1 MGEREEFQ
9 DEIEINIEIM
19 RAWKYLLKKE
29 FRQFLRDPGLPRIV
43 MTFPVLI
50 VFVFP
55 FAVTMELRNI
65 RLAVIDN
72 DRSSE
77 SSLLVEKCVNS
88 GYFILEDICPT
99 QQAARSMMDKGDIDA
114 VLTINTGF
122 SKYLGGGAQ
131 LSDPLPVGIAVNTV
145 NGTRGSIVSKYLTA
159 CISSFIAKQKSSGGA
174 DSGTSVSSPSI
185 EVSYMFNPY
194 LDYKLFMLPALMVIV
209 VTMMCGF
216 LPALNIVGEKEKGT
230 IEQINVTPVSKS
242 AFVICKM
249 IPYVVV
255 AYIVVFTCLLLTRIG
270 FGYSCQGSLLLI
282 ALFTLAHIV
291 VMASFGLL
299 ISNFSENTQQAMFVI
314 WFFSMVFM
322 LMSGIFTPIASMP
335 RWAEIITY
343 ANPLRYFADAM
354 RSIYLKGGTLI
365 DNWSNLA
372 CLAGIGTLTTF
383 SAIMSYKKTN

>member
-29 FRQFLRDPGLPRIV
+29 FRQFLRDPGLPRLV

-99 QQAARSMMDKGDIDA
+99 PQAARSMMDKGDIDA

-131 LSDPLPVGIAVNTV
+131 VSDPLPVGIAVNTV
-145 NGTRGSIVSKYLTA
+145 NGTRGSIGSKYLTA
-159 CISSFIAKQKSSGGA
+159 CISSFIEKQKSSGVA

-255 AYIVVFTCLLLTRIG
+255 AYIVVFACLLLTRIG
-270 FGYSCQGSLLLI
+270 FGYSCQGSPPADCAFYIGAYRGDGVLRP
-282 ALFTLAHIV
+282 AHIEFQRKYAAGNV
-291 VMASFGLL
+291 R
-299 ISNFSENTQQAMFVI
+299 N
-314 WFFSMVFM
+314 MVFQH
-322 LMSGIFTPIASMP
+322 GVHADERHFYPD
-335 RWAEIITY
+335 RFNAEVGGNHHLCQS
-343 ANPLRYFADAM
+343 APLFR
-354 RSIYLKGGTLI
+354 
-365 DNWSNLA
+365 
-372 CLAGIGTLTTF
+372 
-383 SAIMSYKKTN
+383 

>member
-1 MGEREEFQ
+1 
-9 DEIEINIEIM
+9 M

-99 QQAARSMMDKGDIDA
+99 PQAARSMMDKGDIDA

-122 SKYLGGGAQ
+122 SEYLGGGAQ
-131 LSDPLPVGIAVNTV
+131 VSDPLPVGIAVNTV
-145 NGTRGSIVSKYLTA
+145 NGTRGSIGSKYLAA
-159 CISSFIAKQKSSGGA
+159 CISSFIAKQKSGGAA
-174 DSGTSVSSPSI
+174 DSGTSVLSPSI

-216 LPALNIVGEKEKGT
+216 LPALNIVGGEGEGDYRADQCHPGQQKRIRHLQDDSVCGCG
-230 IEQINVTPVSKS
+230 IYSCVCVS
-242 AFVICKM
+242 
-249 IPYVVV
+249 V
-255 AYIVVFTCLLLTRIG
+255 AYTHWLRLQLPGESPADC
-270 FGYSCQGSLLLI
+270 
-282 ALFTLAHIV
+282 AL
-291 VMASFGLL
+291 
-299 ISNFSENTQQAMFVI
+299 
-314 WFFSMVFM
+314 
-322 LMSGIFTPIASMP
+322 
-335 RWAEIITY
+335 Y
-343 ANPLRYFADAM
+343 
-354 RSIYLKGGTLI
+354 
-365 DNWSNLA
+365 
-372 CLAGIGTLTTF
+372 IGTYRGDGVVRP
-383 SAIMSYKKTN
+383 SHI

>member
-77 SSLLVEKCVNS
+77 SSLLVEKS
-88 GYFILEDICPT
+88 
-99 QQAARSMMDKGDIDA
+99 

-131 LSDPLPVGIAVNTV
+131 VSDPLPVGIAVNTV
-145 NGTRGSIVSKYLTA
+145 NGTRGSIGSKYLTA
-159 CISSFIAKQKSSGGA
+159 CISSFIAKQKSSGVA
-174 DSGTSVSSPSI
+174 DTGTSVLSPSI

-322 LMSGIFTPIASMP
+322 LMSGIFTPIQSMP
-335 RWAEIITY
+335 GWARAITY

-354 RSIYLKGGTLI
+354 RSIVLKGCTLA
-365 DNWSNLA
+365 DTWPDLLS
-372 CLAGIGTLTTF
+372 LAGLGAFTTTW
-383 SAIMSYKKTN
+383 AVLSYRKTT

>member
-1 MGEREEFQ
+1 M
-9 DEIEINIEIM
+9 
-19 RAWKYLLKKE
+19 KKE